1 VDTLS
6 YQCHGNDTCMAELC
20 ATARNHRLTL
30 ALHTFLWAGRPT
42 QLARPRNLSPPNLN
56 STDDRSPSLGA
67 ATSRPINPSA
77 AQASRSVSPPDR
89 LVWPPSRPQQA
100 PREPYHPP
108 PRRAVPLFCS
118 RALFP
123 GLYFCTDPS
132 DPIEKP
138 APLGWRR
145 LPRSRRSPACA
156 AASQPFFSTYSLHLV
171 IFFLSSF

>member
-108 PRRAVPLFCS
+108 PRRAAPRLSSALALSSPVSIFVPIRPIQSRSLRHWDGEGFPGAVAPL
-118 RALFP
+118 RALRQA
-123 GLYFCTDPS
+123 S
-132 DPIEKP
+132 
-138 APLGWRR
+138 
-145 LPRSRRSPACA
+145 RSSVRIPC
-156 AASQPFFSTYSLHLV
+156 
-171 IFFLSSF
+171 I